1 MNKRTKGRKL
11 NRKRDQRQALM
22 RHLAEAL
29 VKYERIETTEAKA
42 KELRPYVEKFVTRA
56 KNNNLAATRLLR
68 QNFNED
74 ISKKLVT
81 ELGPRFKE
89 RKGGYTRII
98 KRVPRGKD
106 NASRAI
112 IEFVE

>member
-1 MNKRTKGRKL
+1 
-11 NRKRDQRQALM
+11 M

-42 KELRPYVEKFVTRA
+42 KELRPYVEKFVTKA
-56 KNNNLAATRLLR
+56 KNNNLATTRLLR

-89 RKGGYTRII
+89 RKGGYTRIV
-98 KRVPRGKD
+98 KRAPRNRD
-106 NASRAI
+106 NAPRAI